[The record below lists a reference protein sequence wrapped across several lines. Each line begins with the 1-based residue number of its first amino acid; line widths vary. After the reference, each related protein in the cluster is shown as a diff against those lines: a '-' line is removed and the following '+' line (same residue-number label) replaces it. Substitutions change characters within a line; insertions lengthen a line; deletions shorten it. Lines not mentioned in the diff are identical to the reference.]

1 MKLQASM
8 ILLGCDAMKHMDGKL
23 DQFAIHI
30 GGGAFDAGTSE
41 TLAKWAIRKCEK
53 KVCSVWP
60 WAQCPLHTTKFDK
73 DKKLTQ
79 APCCHKCW
87 NKCPPYLARHKLNDR
102 SAFANSEKRRAI
114 KEQIW
119 EFLEDDI
126 QCEKTKLKDE
136 FMNPSEA
143 GLSLAQIIGDDSE
156 SILDDDCEEGD
167 EECENDF
174 GRYNLVNNGAWMAN
188 DEGLDKKGATEAEE
202 TKGGVDVRETLDERT
217 ARLSTMTSKQ
227 IAAAHMTECY
237 TYAPHSDFDCHGHR
251 GAKCCSNSCLN
262 QGTNAKDACDKC
274 GCNGVCGYLH
284 NTYAQL
290 AKDPYHCYE
299 LDHDKQTRRAA
310 LKGDPEKLAISF
322 PKEE

>member
-1 MKLQASM
+1 M

-23 DQFAIHI
+23 DQFSIHI

-119 EFLEDDI
+119 EFLEEDI
-126 QCEKTKLKDE
+126 QCEKTKLKAE
-136 FMNPSEA
+136 FMNPSDA
-143 GLSLAQIIGDDSE
+143 GLNMDQILGDDDE

-174 GRYNLVNNGAWMAN
+174 GRYNLVNNGMLMDSVGGF
-188 DEGLDKKGATEAEE
+188 DEEAEE
-202 TKGGVDVRETLDERT
+202 GEGGVDERAA
-217 ARLSTMTSKQ
+217 ARLSPEQM
-227 IAAAHMTECY
+227 AEAHKKECY
-237 TYAPHSDFDCHGHR
+237 TYAPHSDFDCHGHKH
-251 GAKCCSNSCLN
+251 AKCCSNSCLN
-262 QGTNAKDACDKC
+262 QGTNAKDSCDKC

-290 AKDPYHCYE
+290 AKDPYHCYL
-299 LDHDKQTRRAA
+299 LDHDKQSRRAF
-310 LKGDPEKLAISF
+310 LKDFPENLAESF
-322 PKEE
+322 PKE

>member
-1 MKLQASM
+1 M

-126 QCEKTKLKDE
+126 QCEKTKLKAE
-136 FMNPSEA
+136 FMNPSDA
-143 GLSLAQIIGDDSE
+143 GLNMAQILGDDNE

-174 GRYNLVNNGAWMAN
+174 GRYNLVNNGMLMDDVKF
-188 DEGLDKKGATEAEE
+188 DEPEE
-202 TKGGVDVRETLDERT
+202 SEEGEGGVDERT
-217 ARLSTMTSKQ
+217 ARLSPMQ
-227 IAAAHMTECY
+227 IAKAHEKECY
-237 TYAPHSDFDCHGHR
+237 TYAPHSDFDCHGHKN
-251 GAKCCSNSCLN
+251 AKCCSNSCLN

-290 AKDPYHCYE
+290 AKDTYHCYL
-299 LDHDKQTRRAA
+299 LDQDKQTRRAF
-310 LKGDPEKLAISF
+310 LKQYPESLAESF
-322 PKEE
+322 PKDE

>member
-8 ILLGCDAMKHMDGKL
+8 ILLGCDAMKHMEGKV
-23 DQFAIHI
+23 DQFSIHI

-60 WAQCPLHTTKFDK
+60 WAQCPLNTTKFDK

-87 NKCPPYLARHKLNDR
+87 NKCPPYLARHKMNDK
-102 SAFANSEKRRAI
+102 SAFANNLKRRAI

-119 EFLEDDI
+119 SFLEDDI
-126 QCEKTKLKDE
+126 QCEKTKLKAE
-136 FMNPSEA
+136 FLNPEQA
-143 GLSLAQIIGDDSE
+143 GISFAEIMGEDE

-174 GRYNLVNNGAWMAN
+174 GRYNLENNGMLMDGFVGGFEAP
-188 DEGLDKKGATEAEE
+188 ERSRPVKLTEAQKLQHAQANAAQCYSYEE
-202 TKGGVDVRETLDERT
+202 
-217 ARLSTMTSKQ
+217 
-227 IAAAHMTECY
+227 
-237 TYAPHSDFDCHGHR
+237 HSDFDCHGHKH
-251 GAKCCSNSCLN
+251 AKCCKPGCLNDASNS
-262 QGTNAKDACDKC
+262 KDPCNKC

-284 NTYAQL
+284 NTYEQL
-290 AKDPYHCYE
+290 SKDTNFCYL
-299 LDHDKQTRRAA
+299 LDHDKAVRRA
-310 LKGDPEKLAISF
+310 F
-322 PKEE
+322 FKEEPEE